1 VGPSRRYDVAFYVPP
16 IGALISPCEEPP
28 AGGAETQVYLLSR
41 ALAARGLR
49 VCVVAHRTTVQVPR
63 SFNGVD
69 VAWRPPP
76 RWRDR
81 PGLIGKL
88 AEVVTIWRVIGALD
102 AEVFVQ
108 RGTSMETGFVALAA
122 KARRRR
128 FVHSTA
134 NTIDFTWGDV
144 ADRKNA
150 LLYRL
155 GTRLAD
161 AIVVQTPEQVDLCR
175 KHFRREPVMIKSLAE
190 PAELRTNSPEAF
202 LWIAKLA
209 WYKNPLA
216 FVQLARAVPEARFR
230 MVGVASEKD
239 SAELSAAVERA
250 AAAVD
255 NLELLPPR
263 PRSELRPLLDTAVAM
278 VATSDFEG
286 MPNTFLEGWARGVP
300 ALALAHDPDGVIER
314 EGVGGFAGGSP
325 ARLAELARE
334 LWRSR
339 QDQAALSARCLEYVR
354 REHGAEAAAQCW
366 VEALEL
372 EQRIRRPSPGR
383 SGDPIQVG

>member
-1 VGPSRRYDVAFYVPP
+1 VSASKRYDAVFYVPP
-16 IGALISPCEEPP
+16 IGSLISPGEEPP
-28 AGGAETQVYLLSR
+28 AGGAETQIYLLSR

-49 VCVVAHRTTVQVPR
+49 VCVVAYRTTAQASQ
-63 SFNGVD
+63 SFDGVD

-76 RWRDR
+76 RWRDL
-81 PGLIGKL
+81 PGPVGKL
-88 AEVVTIWRVIGALD
+88 AEALTAWRVIGALD

-108 RGTSMETGFVALAA
+108 RGTSMETGLVALAT

-134 NTIDFTWGDV
+134 NTIDFTWGEV
-144 ADRKNA
+144 VDRKNA

-161 AIVVQTPEQVDLCR
+161 VIVVQTPEQEELCR
-175 KHFRREPVMIKSLAE
+175 RHFRRQPVMIKSLAE
-190 PAELRTNSPEAF
+190 PAAPRRSSPEAF

-216 FVQLARAVPEARFR
+216 FVELARAVPEARFR

-239 SAELSAAVERA
+239 SAELSTEVERA
-250 AAAVD
+250 AAGVD
-255 NLELLPPR
+255 NLELLPAR
-263 PRSELRPLLDTAVAM
+263 PRSELMALLDTAVAV

-314 EGVGGFAGGSP
+314 EALGGFARGSP
-325 ARLAELARE
+325 DRLAELTRE
-334 LWRSR
+334 LWLSR
-339 QDQAALSARCLEYVR
+339 HDQTALSARCLEYVR
-354 REHGAEAAAQCW
+354 REHGPEAAARRW
-366 VEALEL
+366 ADALGL
-372 EQRIRRPSPGR
+372 GGALHRPSPEP
-383 SGDPIQVG
+383 SGEALR